1 MVDRGDSASVTPTIE
16 EPRSMVRVRIC
27 RIAAAVTVLAL
38 SMGATLSAVAGKVID
53 QIGLPKVAGVELKF
67 DIESLVTAVL
77 RPADGAGKSTVVSAI
92 VAVFAL
98 LFLSAIIYF
107 VFGLIQ
113 GLRGARGGVET
124 AFSVVA
130 ALVIAIVGFQV
141 LA

>member
-1 MVDRGDSASVTPTIE
+1 MASVGTIG
-16 EPRSMVRVRIC
+16 RM
-27 RIAAAVTVLAL
+27 AAPVAAMSL
-38 SMGATLSAVAGKVID
+38 SVFVGLSAVAGKVMD
-53 QIGLPKVAGVELKF
+53 QIGLPKIGGKELKF
-67 DIESLVTAVL
+67 DIESLADAVL
-77 RPADGAGKSTVVSAI
+77 RPAEGAGKSTVLSAI

-98 LFLSAIIYF
+98 LFLAAIIYF

-130 ALVIAIVGFQV
+130 ALVVAIVGFQV

>member
-1 MVDRGDSASVTPTIE
+1 MVCVKTVDG
-16 EPRSMVRVRIC
+16 
-27 RIAAAVTVLAL
+27 RIAALAVLPLGLVT
-38 SMGATLSAVAGKVID
+38 GLSAVAGKVID
-53 QIGLPKVAGVELKF
+53 QIGLPKVAGQDLKF
-67 DIESLVTAVL
+67 DIGSLVTAVL
-77 RPADGAGKSTVVSAI
+77 EPADGAGQSTVMSAI

-98 LFLSAIIYF
+98 LFLAAIIYF

-130 ALVIAIVGFQV
+130 ALVVAIVGFQV

>member
-1 MVDRGDSASVTPTIE
+1 MANVGKISRMAALAVMMSV
-16 EPRSMVRVRIC
+16 SVC
-27 RIAAAVTVLAL
+27 A
-38 SMGATLSAVAGKVID
+38 GLSAVAGKVMD
-53 QIGLPKVAGVELKF
+53 QIGLPKVGGKELKF
-67 DIESLVTAVL
+67 DVESLATAVL
-77 RPADGAGKSTVVSAI
+77 APADGAGLSTVTAAI
-92 VAVFAL
+92 VAIFAL
-98 LFLSAIIYF
+98 LFLAAIIYF

>member
-1 MVDRGDSASVTPTIE
+1 MANVAVIA
-16 EPRSMVRVRIC
+16 RS
-27 RIAAAVTVLAL
+27 AAVLTVVAM
-38 SMGATLSAVAGKVID
+38 SAGAGLSAVAGKVMN
-53 QIGLPKVAGVELKF
+53 QIGLPKIKGKELKF
-67 DIESLVTAVL
+67 DIESLATAVL
-77 RPADGAGKSTVVSAI
+77 APADGAGRETVLMAI
-92 VAVFAL
+92 VGIFAL
-98 LFLSAIIYF
+98 LFLAAIIYF

>member
-1 MVDRGDSASVTPTIE
+1 MTPTVE
-16 EPRSMVRVRIC
+16 ERAMVCVRMIGW
-27 RIAAAVTVLAL
+27 IAAAATVL
-38 SMGATLSAVAGKVID
+38 TLSVGTSLGAVAGKVID

-98 LFLSAIIYF
+98 LFLSAIVYF

-130 ALVIAIVGFQV
+130 ALVVAIVGFQV

>member
-1 MVDRGDSASVTPTIE
+1 VASIGRTGTTV
-16 EPRSMVRVRIC
+16 
-27 RIAAAVTVLAL
+27 AAVTTTAVLGTVA
-38 SMGATLSAVAGKVID
+38 GLSAVAGKVME
-53 QIGLPKVAGVELKF
+53 QIGLPKIGGQELKF
-67 DIESLVTAVL
+67 DVQSLATAVL
-77 RPADGAGKSTVVSAI
+77 RPADGAGQSTVLSAI

-98 LFLSAIIYF
+98 LFLAAIIYF

-130 ALVIAIVGFQV
+130 GLVVAIVGFQV

>member
-1 MVDRGDSASVTPTIE
+1 MANVGKISRMAALAVVMSV
-16 EPRSMVRVRIC
+16 SVC
-27 RIAAAVTVLAL
+27 A
-38 SMGATLSAVAGKVID
+38 GLSAVAGKVMD
-53 QIGLPKVAGVELKF
+53 QIGLPKVGGKELKF
-67 DIESLVTAVL
+67 DVESLATAVL
-77 RPADGAGKSTVVSAI
+77 APADGAGLSTVTAAI
-92 VAVFAL
+92 VAIFAL
-98 LFLSAIIYF
+98 LFLAAIIYF

>member
-1 MVDRGDSASVTPTIE
+1 MASVRTIG
-16 EPRSMVRVRIC
+16 RIVAV
-27 RIAAAVTVLAL
+27 AAAVSFTA
-38 SMGATLSAVAGKVID
+38 GASLSAVAGKVMD
-53 QIGLPKVAGVELKF
+53 QIGLPKIGGQELKF
-67 DIESLVTAVL
+67 DVQSLATAVL
-77 RPADGAGKSTVVSAI
+77 RPADGAGQSTVMSAI
-92 VAVFAL
+92 VAIFAL
-98 LFLSAIIYF
+98 LFLAAIIYF

>member
-1 MVDRGDSASVTPTIE
+1 MANVGKISRMAALAVVMSV
-16 EPRSMVRVRIC
+16 SVC
-27 RIAAAVTVLAL
+27 A
-38 SMGATLSAVAGKVID
+38 GLSAVAGKVMD
-53 QIGLPKVAGVELKF
+53 QIGLPKVGGKELKF
-67 DIESLVTAVL
+67 DVESLATAVL
-77 RPADGAGKSTVVSAI
+77 APADGAGLSTVTAAI
-92 VAVFAL
+92 VAIFAL

>member
-1 MVDRGDSASVTPTIE
+1 MANVGVIAR
-16 EPRSMVRVRIC
+16 
-27 RIAAAVTVLAL
+27 AAAVLAIVAL
-38 SMGATLSAVAGKVID
+38 SAGAALSAVAGKVMT
-53 QIGLPKVAGVELKF
+53 QIGLPKVNGKELKF
-67 DIESLVTAVL
+67 DIESLATAVL
-77 RPADGAGKSTVVSAI
+77 APADGAGKETVLMAI
-92 VAVFAL
+92 VGIFAL
-98 LFLSAIIYF
+98 LFLAAIIYF

>member
-1 MVDRGDSASVTPTIE
+1 MANVGKISRMAALTVVMSV
-16 EPRSMVRVRIC
+16 SVC
-27 RIAAAVTVLAL
+27 A
-38 SMGATLSAVAGKVID
+38 GLSAVAGKVMD
-53 QIGLPKVAGVELKF
+53 QIGLPKVGGKELKF
-67 DIESLVTAVL
+67 DVESLATAVL
-77 RPADGAGKSTVVSAI
+77 APADGAGLSTVTAAI
-92 VAVFAL
+92 VAIFAL

>member
-1 MVDRGDSASVTPTIE
+1 
-16 EPRSMVRVRIC
+16 MVRVRTIG
-27 RIAAAVTVLAL
+27 RIAAAVTVLSL
-38 SMGATLSAVAGKVID
+38 SSGASLSAVAGKVID
-53 QIGLPKVAGVELKF
+53 QIGLPKVAGQQLKF
-67 DIESLVTAVL
+67 DVESLVTAVL
-77 RPADGAGKSTVVSAI
+77 RPADGAGQSTVLSAI

-98 LFLSAIIYF
+98 LFLAAIIYF